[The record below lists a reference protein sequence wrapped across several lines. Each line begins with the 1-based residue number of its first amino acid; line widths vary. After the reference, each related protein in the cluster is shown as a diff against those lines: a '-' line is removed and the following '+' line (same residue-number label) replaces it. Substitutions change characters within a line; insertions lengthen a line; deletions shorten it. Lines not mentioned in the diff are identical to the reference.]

1 MQKWWLIIRK
11 VLIAGTFDIL
21 HPGHIFL
28 IHQAAKLGEVYVI
41 VATDKNR
48 NRFSGKLPIVP
59 EEQRLEVI
67 KNLKNVK
74 EARLG
79 RKDKKTLLVIS
90 EIKPDIILLGP
101 NQKFDINTLRKELK
115 NMNLGNIEVKRLT
128 TYYDK
133 FKLNS
138 SSLIKRKIIEFN
150 NTSYKK
156 KRMEANYATSY
167 GKIWSF
173 NTIFYEYFKLIDIS
187 IIEKLYKIWW

>member
-1 MQKWWLIIRK
+1 M
-11 VLIAGTFDIL
+11 
-21 HPGHIFL
+21 
-28 IHQAAKLGEVYVI
+28 LGEVYVI

-48 NRFSGKLPIVP
+48 ERFSGKLPIVP

-74 EARLG
+74 EAKLG
-79 RKDKKTLLVIS
+79 RIDKKTLLNVS

-101 NQKFDINTLRKELK
+101 NQKFDINTLRKDLK
-115 NMNLGNIEVKRLT
+115 EINLENIEVKRLN

-150 NTSYKK
+150 NIDYKK
-156 KRMEANYATSY
+156 KRIEAKYLTSY
-167 GKIWSF
+167 GKI
-173 NTIFYEYFKLIDIS
+173 
-187 IIEKLYKIWW
+187 